1 MDGNFQLRRRADKKK
16 TFSNATA
23 TATATAPPIYTS
35 TVSSSSS
42 SSAST
47 SNPTTSS
54 STSISSVSTS
64 TTATSI
70 TPTDNLF
77 FPAKSEKS
85 LWGSIEEVSKYDY
98 SDKVDRSEPV
108 RINSFFIL
116 LVACLTD

>member
-16 TFSNATA
+16 SFSNAS
-23 TATATAPPIYTS
+23 ATATAPPIYTF

-42 SSAST
+42 PASAST
-47 SNPTTSS
+47 T
-54 STSISSVSTS
+54 
-64 TTATSI
+64 TTATPITPSATI

-98 SDKVDRSEPV
+98 PDKVDRSEPV
-108 RINSFFIL
+108 RINIFFIL
-116 LVACLTD
+116 LIAYLTD